1 MLGIMNRTPS
11 ITVTTFDVA
20 KFVTWTEVGIAQDD
34 SDSTVQL
41 LDQAAGGARG
51 SSPITFTIDAG
62 RIQFDTVDGSQG
74 AKVSGSVK
82 LTPVSD
88 GTAAI
93 IALSG
98 I

>member
-1 MLGIMNRTPS
+1 MDWAPL
-11 ITVTTFDVA
+11 ITITTFDLA
-20 KFVTWTEVGIAQDD
+20 KFAGWKEAGIAQGDT
-34 SDSTVQL
+34 DSTIQL

-62 RIQFDTVDGSQG
+62 MIHFTSFTAPQG
-74 AKVSGSVK
+74 ARASGSVIV
-82 LTPVSD
+82 TPVSD
-88 GTAAI
+88 GVADI